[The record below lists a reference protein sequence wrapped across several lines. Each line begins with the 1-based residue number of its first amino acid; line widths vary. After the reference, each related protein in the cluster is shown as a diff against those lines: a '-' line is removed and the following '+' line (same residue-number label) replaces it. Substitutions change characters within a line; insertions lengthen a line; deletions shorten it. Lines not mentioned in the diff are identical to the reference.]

1 MILYLDLFIIK
12 NFIFNF
18 LIITI
23 CGEILKI
30 RLNFKKYILA
40 SSIGTIFA
48 LIALITNNIHISYI
62 LKCILGVIITII
74 AYPINTL
81 KNILNESSIFLL
93 TACFI
98 GGNLVVMNTRGNF
111 ILQIISM
118 ISSAILLM
126 VFQNAWQSKKKLEE
140 LKCNIEIKVENKNLK
155 TDAFIDTGNMLKD
168 SISGES
174 VIFVNEEKLKSELPE
189 ETIRILKSQIL
200 QLDEK
205 YFGKIKMLTYKSVDG
220 EIKIMT
226 GIKAESVTINYKNIT
241 VKNTNVII
249 AMSDTTFNNCEAL
262 IGQNIIE
269 EGYVYGNNVAYKIK
283 SKKVME

>member
-30 RLNFKKYILA
+30 RLNLKKYILA

-62 LKCILGVIITII
+62 LKCILGVIITIT

-98 GGNLVVMNTRGNF
+98 GGNLVVMNARENF

-118 ISSAILLM
+118 ICSAILLM
-126 VFQNAWQSKKKLEE
+126 IFQNAWQSKKKLEE
-140 LKCNIEIKVENKNLK
+140 LKCDIELKVENKNFK

-220 EIKIMT
+220 ETKIMT

-249 AMSDTTFNNCEAL
+249 AMSDTIFNNCEAL

>member
-1 MILYLDLFIIK
+1 
-12 NFIFNF
+12 
-18 LIITI
+18 
-23 CGEILKI
+23 
-30 RLNFKKYILA
+30 
-40 SSIGTIFA
+40 
-48 LIALITNNIHISYI
+48 
-62 LKCILGVIITII
+62 
-74 AYPINTL
+74 
-81 KNILNESSIFLL
+81 
-93 TACFI
+93 
-98 GGNLVVMNTRGNF
+98 
-111 ILQIISM
+111 
-118 ISSAILLM
+118 M